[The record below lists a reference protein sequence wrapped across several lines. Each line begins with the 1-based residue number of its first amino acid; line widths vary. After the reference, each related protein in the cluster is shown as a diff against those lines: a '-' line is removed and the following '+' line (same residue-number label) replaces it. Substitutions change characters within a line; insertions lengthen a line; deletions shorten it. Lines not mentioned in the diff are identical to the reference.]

1 VSLCINVRF
10 SDASLASLARTGLRR
25 AAINPTSWGCPHE
38 WYSDLSRREYR
49 HCVGRFAYE
58 LGANPAPGCLDE
70 SRKMA
75 IVGSSDG
82 QEADSTCVFGIVVC
96 RVGGESVFHDHPR
109 IRPLSVQSVSTL
121 KRKQTNDAKLIDP
134 VKKIIDDTEFND
146 RHIFIYQSVSPE
158 SKSVAVRSRR
168 VEVEYFSDSKK
179 AEDLS
184 GRLAKKVSEVIPKE
198 FGAVLISR
206 GDPKYG
212 EKDQIGLWLCP

>member
-1 VSLCINVRF
+1 MTTPE
-10 SDASLASLARTGLRR
+10 SDPSQYRVYLHLRENR
-25 AAINPTSWGCPHE
+25 
-38 WYSDLSRREYR
+38 
-49 HCVGRFAYE
+49 
-58 LGANPAPGCLDE
+58 
-70 SRKMA
+70 
-75 IVGSSDG
+75 
-82 QEADSTCVFGIVVC
+82 Q
-96 RVGGESVFHDHPR
+96 
-109 IRPLSVQSVSTL
+109 
-121 KRKQTNDAKLIDP
+121 NDAKLIDP

>member
-1 VSLCINVRF
+1 MHR
-10 SDASLASLARTGLRR
+10 SLALHVQAYVERQSIQLPGVVRMNGIQIFQGASIAIALGGLLMNLARTPPQDASTNLGKWRSWAVQTVKKPIVRVFLVLLFAASAGSLFFMTTPESDPSQYRVYLHLRENR
-25 AAINPTSWGCPHE
+25 
-38 WYSDLSRREYR
+38 
-49 HCVGRFAYE
+49 
-58 LGANPAPGCLDE
+58 
-70 SRKMA
+70 
-75 IVGSSDG
+75 
-82 QEADSTCVFGIVVC
+82 Q
-96 RVGGESVFHDHPR
+96 
-109 IRPLSVQSVSTL
+109 
-121 KRKQTNDAKLIDP
+121 NDAKLIDP